1 MDEKTRFRADYV
13 RMRIACRDILKVPST
28 AEGTLGL
35 YLHDF
40 IFEREVPEEDS
51 MKTLKSGIKVNE
63 KEPPQKKYKA
73 DDPPM
78 NNA

>member
-1 MDEKTRFRADYV
+1 MDEKTRFRTDYV
-13 RMRIACRDILKVPST
+13 RMRIACRDILKVPSI
-28 AEGTLGL
+28 AKGTLGL